1 MNKIDI
7 KEDIL
12 KEIIN
17 INVGQAA
24 SLLSEI
30 VDKKI
35 ELRVPQL
42 KILDGET
49 DFSHTD
55 CPNLLKGAL
64 MVSSIKFENEL
75 NGKAELIFPA
85 NHIKELTSLCTGEEC
100 FDLETFTDT
109 DFDVIK
115 ELGNIILNAVIGGL
129 GNFLNMAI
137 DYSMPEVKLF
147 DTIEVQEVLKKKKKA
162 NILILFVNFKIG
174 GTQVNGALIVTFTI
188 DSMRDLMDKLDEVE
202 KGL

>member
-1 MNKIDI
+1 MDKIGI

-24 SLLSEI
+24 SLLSEM
-30 VDKKI
+30 VNKKI
-35 ELRVPQL
+35 ELKVPKL
-42 KILDGET
+42 RILDGET
-49 DFSHTD
+49 DFTHTD

-85 NHIKELTSLCTGEEC
+85 NHIKKLTSLCTGEEC

>member
-1 MNKIDI
+1 MDKIGM

-24 SLLSEI
+24 SLLSEM
-30 VDKKI
+30 VNKKI
-35 ELRVPQL
+35 ELKVPKL
-42 KILDGET
+42 RILDGET
-49 DFSHTD
+49 DFSQED

-129 GNFLNMAI
+129 GNFLNMNI

>member
-1 MNKIDI
+1 MDKIGI

-24 SLLSEI
+24 SLLSEM
-30 VDKKI
+30 VNKKI
-35 ELRVPQL
+35 ELKVPKL
-42 KILDGET
+42 RILDGET
-49 DFSHTD
+49 DFSQED
-55 CPNLLKGAL
+55 FPNLLKGAL

>member
-1 MNKIDI
+1 M
-7 KEDIL
+7 
-12 KEIIN
+12 
-17 INVGQAA
+17 GQAA
-24 SLLSEI
+24 SLLSEM

-35 ELRVPQL
+35 ELKVPKL
-42 KILDGET
+42 KILDGEM
-49 DFSHTD
+49 DFTEEEF
-55 CPNLLKGAL
+55 PQLLKGAL

-85 NHIKELTSLCTGEEC
+85 NHIKELTSLCTGED
-100 FDLETFTDT
+100 FSSLETFTDT

-129 GNFLNMAI
+129 GNFLNMSI

-147 DTIEVQEVLKKKKKA
+147 DTIEVQGGLKKKKKA

-174 GTQVNGALIVTFTI
+174 GTEINGALIVTFTI